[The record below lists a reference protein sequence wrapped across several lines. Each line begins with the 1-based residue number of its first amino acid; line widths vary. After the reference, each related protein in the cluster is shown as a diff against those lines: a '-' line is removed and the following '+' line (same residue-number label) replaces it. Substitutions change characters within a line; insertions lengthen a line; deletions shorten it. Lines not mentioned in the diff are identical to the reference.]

1 MKILEIPVVTFT
13 KLNNL
18 SFDFD
23 VVVKCGDRLLA
34 LLPVPKQNNGPLLKI
49 LIIKKHLLD

>member
-23 VVVKCGDRLLA
+23 VVVKCGDRPLA
-34 LLPVPKQNNGPLLKI
+34 LLPVPKQNNGALLKI